1 MIGSLLWSLY
11 LQLLYNVVQG
21 LLCILLVCS
30 RLCGYVVCL
39 RFIIE
44 PSQPFRGLH
53 RRYGLFSFLGKCL
66 PHVFNLSFRQDSAR
80 LLGILTQPACL
91 TCHPLT
97 LLTTHLET
105 GDSGL
110 PAYATALRL
119 MATVSCPSWLHVLCS
134 IDSVTCSFHGSLYPI
149 YFAF

>member
-119 MATVSCPSWLHVLCS
+119 MATVSCPS
-134 IDSVTCSFHGSLYPI
+134 
-149 YFAF
+149 